1 MNRIR
6 DLRLNSGMKQVDL
19 AKALSISQAALS
31 GYETGKYEP
40 DFETLKKFADYFSVS
55 VDYLLGRDKPASSVV
70 APVNHFREQRL
81 KHGFK
86 TQKDLADI
94 LFVNQTAVSQW
105 ERGAT
110 TPSSQLLLRLSELYG
125 VTTDYLLGRD
135 ESKPS
140 VEQGHEPSKDNLMA
154 AFWGGEEDLSQEDLE
169 DMWNDV
175 ERFAAFLADKKRQEK
190 KDD

>member
-1 MNRIR
+1 
-6 DLRLNSGMKQVDL
+6 MKQVEL
-19 AKALSISQAALS
+19 AKALSVSQAALS

-40 DFETLKKFADYFSVS
+40 DFETLKKIADYFSVS
-55 VDYLLGRDKPASSVV
+55 VDYVLGRDETASSEV

-135 ESKPS
+135 ESEPS
-140 VEQGHEPSKDNLMA
+140 AERESEPSKDNLMA
-154 AFWGGEEDLSQEDLE
+154 AFWGGEKDLSPEDLE

-175 ERFAAFLADKKRQEK
+175 ERFAAFLAEKKRQEK